1 MKKITTSFITFG
13 LIFGLASNSELSAQT
28 LDGKQIIEKVY
39 NRPTPP
45 NQTST
50 LTMTLINKSGETR
63 VRTIK
68 QNTKDFGDVEKNIM
82 FFITPADVKNT
93 SFMNWTYTDATKS
106 DDQWIYLP
114 ALKKTK
120 RISSESKSDYFMGS
134 DFTYDDL
141 GDRKVEDDTHK
152 LIGKET
158 LDGKECYIV
167 ESVSKD
173 KSYMYSKTVTWV
185 VKDHFIELK
194 KEFYDEEGEKLK
206 VQHIKKYGDFD
217 GFYIKIL
224 EEMVNVQDK
233 HSTSLFFENINISVN
248 LPEDLFTER
257 MLMRGI

>member
-1 MKKITTSFITFG
+1 MKKITTSLVTLG
-13 LIFGLASNSELSAQT
+13 LIFGLMSNTELSAQT
-28 LDGKQIIEKVY
+28 LDGRQIIEKLY
-39 NRPTPP
+39 NRPTPL

-68 QNTKDFGDVEKNIM
+68 QNTKDFGEVEKNIM

-93 SFMNWTYTDATKS
+93 SFMNWTYSDDTKS

-141 GDRKVEDDTHK
+141 GDRKIEDDTHK
-152 LIGKET
+152 LLGKET
-158 LDGKECYIV
+158 VDGKECYIV

-173 KSYMYSKTVTWV
+173 LDYMYSKTVTWV

-194 KEFYDEEGEKLK
+194 KEFYDEDGEKLK
-206 VQHIKKYGDFD
+206 VQQIKEYGDFD
-217 GFYIKIL
+217 GIYIKIL
-224 EEMVNVQDK
+224 EEMVNVQDN
-233 HSTSLFFENINISVN
+233 HRTSLFFENINTSVN
-248 LPEDLFTER
+248 LPNDLFTER
-257 MLMRGI
+257 MMMRGI

>member
-1 MKKITTSFITFG
+1 MKKISVSIISLG
-13 LIFGLASNSELSAQT
+13 LIFGLAMNTELSAQA

-50 LTMTLINKSGETR
+50 LTMTLINKSNEKR
-63 VRTIK
+63 VRIIK
-68 QNTKDFGDVEKNIM
+68 QNTKDFGHVERNIM

-93 SFMNWTYTDATKS
+93 SFMNWTYSEVDKS

-141 GDRKVEDDTHK
+141 GDRKVEDDTHT
-152 LIGKET
+152 LLGEET
-158 LDGKECYIV
+158 IDGKDCYIV
-167 ESVSKD
+167 ESISND
-173 KSYMYSKTVTWV
+173 KNYMYSKTKTWV

-194 KEFYDEEGEKLK
+194 KDFFDEDGDHLK
-206 VQHIKKYGDFD
+206 TQQIKEYGDFD

-224 EEMVNVQDK
+224 EEMVNVQDN
-233 HSTSLFFENINISVN
+233 HRTSLYFENIDISVD
-248 LPEDLFTER
+248 LPETLFTER
-257 MLMRGI
+257 MMMRGI